1 MSPMNDF
8 CFKELMQNEKVRQG
22 FLAAIL
28 GEKPE
33 RIAHTIL
40 LPTETRRAY
49 IDDKL
54 AILDV
59 RVCLVD
65 GTQIDLEMQVEY
77 FESWDKR
84 TLFYLSKMYTDQLK
98 KGESYD
104 TLKKCI
110 HVGVLNFIHFP
121 EAEEGYHIVSFY
133 NEKTGKKYTDLL
145 ELHIL
150 ELPKLPALLEAM
162 KRGKGKT
169 DVDIIHWMQFFRGK
183 TKGEFETMA
192 KENEY
197 VEEAVNRLFEL
208 SGDEKKRI
216 EYEQREKA
224 IRDYHSQMESAERR
238 GAQRGLE
245 EGRALGLEEGIVC
258 GKTQGRELH
267 LKELVKKKL
276 LKNLSA
282 QEIAE
287 MLEEPID
294 RIEEIVEEVKR

>member
-1 MSPMNDF
+1 MKNNDNFIMSPMNDF

-162 KRGKGKT
+162 KRGKGE
-169 DVDIIHWMQFFRGK
+169 DRCGYHSLDAI
-183 TKGEFETMA
+183 
-192 KENEY
+192 
-197 VEEAVNRLFEL
+197 L
-208 SGDEKKRI
+208 SGKN
-216 EYEQREKA
+216 
-224 IRDYHSQMESAERR
+224 
-238 GAQRGLE
+238 
-245 EGRALGLEEGIVC
+245 EGGV
-258 GKTQGRELH
+258 
-267 LKELVKKKL
+267 
-276 LKNLSA
+276 
-282 QEIAE
+282 
-287 MLEEPID
+287 
-294 RIEEIVEEVKR
+294 